1 MYNLTIERP
10 ECFSKAEKT
19 VLKIFQDSHS
29 IDSLLIA
36 LKSMRFIET
45 SYDISTDGNQV
56 RLVYKF
62 DNKQINAAVFE
73 EAVWED

>member
-73 EAVWED
+73 EAV

>member
-10 ECFSKAEKT
+10 ECLSKAEKT

-36 LKSMRFIET
+36 
-45 SYDISTDGNQV
+45 
-56 RLVYKF
+56 
-62 DNKQINAAVFE
+62 
-73 EAVWED
+73 

>member
-10 ECFSKAEKT
+10 ECFSKAQKT

-29 IDSLLIA
+29 IETLLIA
-36 LKSMRFIET
+36 LKSMRFIKT
-45 SYDISTDGNQV
+45 SYDIAQDGNKV
-56 RLVYKF
+56 RLAYKF

-73 EAVWED
+73 EAI